1 VPRDR
6 FDQTRRSLT
15 YRIRQDNRADLAD
28 NEPMRLLLVLASVTA
43 VLGLA
48 VPALADPANPPAPP
62 DPAADSN
69 FIASLKNAGMTF
81 RKESDAVA
89 AGRLACDMMNS
100 GTSEQD
106 VVNKLA
112 ALNPGLNTG
121 GAMKFAALAS
131 SAYCPDYLTKS
142 SQHTTQPLIPGL
154 GH

>member
-1 VPRDR
+1 
-6 FDQTRRSLT
+6 
-15 YRIRQDNRADLAD
+15 
-28 NEPMRLLLVLASVTA
+28 MRLLLVLASVA
-43 VLGLA
+43 AALGLA
-48 VPALADPANPPAPP
+48 VPALADPPDPPAP
-62 DPAADSN
+62 DPAVDAN

-106 VVNKLA
+106 VVTKLS

-131 SAYCPDYLTKS
+131 TAYCPDYLTKS
-142 SQHTTQPLIPGL
+142 SQKSGGL
-154 GH
+154 GGLFGGGPSGH

>member
-1 VPRDR
+1 
-6 FDQTRRSLT
+6 
-15 YRIRQDNRADLAD
+15 
-28 NEPMRLLLVLASVTA
+28 MRLLLVLASVAT
-43 VLGLA
+43 VVGLA
-48 VPALADPANPPAPP
+48 APALADPADPPAPA

-106 VVNKLA
+106 VVTKLSA
-112 ALNPGLNTG
+112 MNPGLNTG

-131 SAYCPDYLTKS
+131 TAYCPDYLTKS
-142 SQHTTQPLIPGL
+142 SQKSGGL
-154 GH
+154 GGLFGGSGGPGGH

>member
-1 VPRDR
+1 
-6 FDQTRRSLT
+6 
-15 YRIRQDNRADLAD
+15 
-28 NEPMRLLLVLASVTA
+28 MRLSLALATVATM
-43 VLGLA
+43 VGLA
-48 VPALADPANPPAPP
+48 VPALADPPDPPPP
-62 DPAADSN
+62 DPAADAN
-69 FIASLKNAGMTF
+69 FIASLNQAGMTF

-131 SAYCPDYLTKS
+131 TAYCPDYLTKS
-142 SQHTTQPLIPGL
+142 SQKKSGGL
-154 GH
+154 GGLFGGAGGR

>member
-1 VPRDR
+1 
-6 FDQTRRSLT
+6 
-15 YRIRQDNRADLAD
+15 
-28 NEPMRLLLVLASVTA
+28 MRLLLVLASVATA
-43 VLGLA
+43 LGLA
-48 VPALADPANPPAPP
+48 VPALADPPAPAPP

-106 VVNKLA
+106 VVTKLSA
-112 ALNPGLNTG
+112 MNPGLNTG

-131 SAYCPDYLTKS
+131 TAYCPDYLTKS
-142 SQHTTQPLIPGL
+142 SQKKSGGL
-154 GH
+154 GGLFGGAGGN

>member
-1 VPRDR
+1 
-6 FDQTRRSLT
+6 
-15 YRIRQDNRADLAD
+15 
-28 NEPMRLLLVLASVTA
+28 MRLLLVLASVATA
-43 VLGLA
+43 LGLA
-48 VPALADPANPPAPP
+48 VPALADPPDPPAP
-62 DPAADSN
+62 DPAADAN

-112 ALNPGLNTG
+112 ALNPGLNSG

-131 SAYCPDYLTKS
+131 TAYCPDYLTKS
-142 SQHTTQPLIPGL
+142 SQKYQRAGWAVSWCWWSLSAVEKAIKRLLPRVDSNHQPFG
-154 GH
+154 

>member
-1 VPRDR
+1 
-6 FDQTRRSLT
+6 
-15 YRIRQDNRADLAD
+15 
-28 NEPMRLLLVLASVTA
+28 MRLLLVLASMAV

-48 VPALADPANPPAPP
+48 APALADPPDPAPG

-106 VVNKLA
+106 VVTKLS
-112 ALNPGLNTG
+112 ALNPGLNTA

-131 SAYCPDYLTKS
+131 TAYCPDYLTKS
-142 SQHTTQPLIPGL
+142 SQKKSGGL
-154 GH
+154 GGLFGGH

>member
-1 VPRDR
+1 
-6 FDQTRRSLT
+6 
-15 YRIRQDNRADLAD
+15 
-28 NEPMRLLLVLASVTA
+28 MRLLLVLASVA
-43 VLGLA
+43 AALSLA
-48 VPALADPANPPAPP
+48 VPALADPPDPPAP
-62 DPAADSN
+62 DPAVDAN

-106 VVNKLA
+106 VVTKLS

-131 SAYCPDYLTKS
+131 TAYCPDYLTKS
-142 SQHTTQPLIPGL
+142 SQKSSGGL
-154 GH
+154 GGLFGGAGGH

>member
-1 VPRDR
+1 MV
-6 FDQTRRSLT
+6 
-15 YRIRQDNRADLAD
+15 
-28 NEPMRLLLVLASVTA
+28 
-43 VLGLA
+43 GLA
-48 VPALADPANPPAPP
+48 VPALADPPDPAPP

-106 VVNKLA
+106 VVTKLS

-131 SAYCPDYLTKS
+131 TAYCPDYLTKS
-142 SQHTTQPLIPGL
+142 SQKSGGL
-154 GH
+154 GGMFGGAGGH

>member
-1 VPRDR
+1 
-6 FDQTRRSLT
+6 
-15 YRIRQDNRADLAD
+15 
-28 NEPMRLLLVLASVTA
+28 MRLSLALAA
-43 VLGLA
+43 VATMVGLA
-48 VPALADPANPPAPP
+48 VPALADPPDPAPP

-106 VVNKLA
+106 VVTKLS

-131 SAYCPDYLTKS
+131 TAYCPDYLTKS
-142 SQHTTQPLIPGL
+142 SQKSSGGMGGLFGGL
-154 GH
+154 GGH

>member
-1 VPRDR
+1 MV
-6 FDQTRRSLT
+6 
-15 YRIRQDNRADLAD
+15 
-28 NEPMRLLLVLASVTA
+28 
-43 VLGLA
+43 GLA
-48 VPALADPANPPAPP
+48 VPALADPPDPPAPP
-62 DPAADSN
+62 DPAADAN
-69 FIASLKNAGMTF
+69 FIASLNKAGMTF

-89 AGRLACDMMNS
+89 AGRMACDMMNS

-112 ALNPGLNTG
+112 ALNPGLNSG

-131 SAYCPDYLTKS
+131 SAYCPDYLSKS

>member
-1 VPRDR
+1 
-6 FDQTRRSLT
+6 
-15 YRIRQDNRADLAD
+15 
-28 NEPMRLLLVLASVTA
+28 MRLSLALAA
-43 VLGLA
+43 VATMVCLA
-48 VPALADPANPPAPP
+48 VPALADPPDPAPP

-106 VVNKLA
+106 VVTKLS

-131 SAYCPDYLTKS
+131 TAYCPDYLTKS
-142 SQHTTQPLIPGL
+142 SQKKSGGL
-154 GH
+154 GGLFGGAGGQ

>member
-1 VPRDR
+1 
-6 FDQTRRSLT
+6 
-15 YRIRQDNRADLAD
+15 
-28 NEPMRLLLVLASVTA
+28 MRLSLALAA
-43 VLGLA
+43 VATMVGLA
-48 VPALADPANPPAPP
+48 APALADPPDPPAP
-62 DPAADSN
+62 DPAADAN

-106 VVNKLA
+106 VVTKLS

-142 SQHTTQPLIPGL
+142 SQKQGGL
-154 GH
+154 GGLLGGPGGH

>member
-1 VPRDR
+1 
-6 FDQTRRSLT
+6 
-15 YRIRQDNRADLAD
+15 
-28 NEPMRLLLVLASVTA
+28 MRLLLVLASVA
-43 VLGLA
+43 VALGLA
-48 VPALADPANPPAPP
+48 VPALADPPAPAPP

-106 VVNKLA
+106 VVTKLSA
-112 ALNPGLNTG
+112 MNPGLNTG

-131 SAYCPDYLTKS
+131 TAYCPDYLTKS
-142 SQHTTQPLIPGL
+142 SQKKSGGL
-154 GH
+154 GGLFGGAGGN